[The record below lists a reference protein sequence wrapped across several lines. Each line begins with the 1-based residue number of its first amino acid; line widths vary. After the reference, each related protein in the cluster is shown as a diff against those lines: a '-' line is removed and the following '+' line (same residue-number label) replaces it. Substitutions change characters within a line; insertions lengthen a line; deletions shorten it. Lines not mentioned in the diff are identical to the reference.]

1 MERRD
6 YLLRE
11 IEKIGVLMRALRQK
25 LFGGEKEN
33 FSVTPEGRIANL
45 KEMLLSDTNLDLE
58 KLLSLDQ
65 KKTQAYLS
73 ELSGFNVSNIELLAE
88 TLAEIGFEHQSAP
101 FLAKAL
107 QLFEICNQLDRTWSP
122 ERESNIRKTNDA
134 LTTIKSKET
143 ESNP

>member
-33 FSVTPEGRIANL
+33 FSVAPEWQIANL
-45 KEMLLSDTNLDLE
+45 KEMLLSDTNLDLD

-65 KKTQAYLS
+65 EKTQAYLS
-73 ELSGFNVSNIELLAE
+73 EVSGFNVANIELLAQ
-88 TLAEIGFEHQSAP
+88 TLAEIGFDHHSAP
-101 FLAKAL
+101 FLEKAL
-107 QLFEICNQLDRTWSP
+107 QLFEICNLLDRTWSP
-122 ERESNIRKTNDA
+122 ERESNIRR
-134 LTTIKSKET
+134 IKEFQGLA
-143 ESNP
+143 

>member
-33 FSVTPEGRIANL
+33 FSIAPERQMEDFR
-45 KEMLLSDTNLDLE
+45 EMLLTDASLDLG

-65 KKTQAYLS
+65 QNTQTYLS
-73 ELSGFNVSNIELLAE
+73 ELSGFNVTNIELLAE
-88 TLAEIGFEHQSAP
+88 TLAEIGFEHHSSA
-101 FLAKAL
+101 FLTKAL
-107 QLFEICNQLDRTWSP
+107 ELYGICNQLDRTWSP
-122 ERESNIRKTNDA
+122 EREAIIGRIESIQWIR
-134 LTTIKSKET
+134 E
-143 ESNP
+143 EG

>member
-33 FSVTPEGRIANL
+33 FSVAPEWQMANL
-45 KEMLLSDTNLDLE
+45 KEMLLSDTNLDLD

-65 KKTQAYLS
+65 QNTQTYLS
-73 ELSGFNVSNIELLAE
+73 ELSGFNVTNIELLAE
-88 TLAEIGFEHQSAP
+88 TLAEIGFEHHSTP

-107 QLFEICNQLDRTWSP
+107 QLYEICNRLDKTWSP
-122 ERESNIRKTNDA
+122 ERELNIRK
-134 LTTIKSKET
+134 IT
-143 ESNP
+143 EFQDFPEV